1 MRREELPDEL
11 GDELAV
17 VRAEGGVPVVA
28 LSPLSLAKPDAVR

>member
-17 VRAEGGVPVVA
+17 VAPKVEY
-28 LSPLSLAKPDAVR
+28 L